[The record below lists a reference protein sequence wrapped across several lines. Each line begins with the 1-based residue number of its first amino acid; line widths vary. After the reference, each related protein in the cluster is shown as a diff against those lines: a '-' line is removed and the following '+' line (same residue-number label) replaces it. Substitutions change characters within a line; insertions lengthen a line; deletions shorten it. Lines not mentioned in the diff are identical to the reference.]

1 MVGLVVSLR
10 AWSDNLVGLV
20 IASCLVPRAS
30 CLVLGHGIVAHRL
43 VALASEGNEEA
54 RRGMSS
60 NAFSCCAARCGATV
74 EQRLADM
81 RPTSPGAVMN
91 NPNAWTMFDQ
101 LQHRDPA
108 SLTRDERLVLALGE
122 IRTEVNSGGFDFYLR
137 YPHRENTPFAVEAA
151 REAGCPALAA
161 LIEEAIALVGPHM
174 LLLDDEDA
182 LYDRLEQVEDD
193 LGDLDQRFYD
203 LEKTADLDA
212 ALSRLV
218 ARVP

>member
-1 MVGLVVSLR
+1 M
-10 AWSDNLVGLV
+10 
-20 IASCLVPRAS
+20 
-30 CLVLGHGIVAHRL
+30 
-43 VALASEGNEEA
+43 
-54 RRGMSS
+54 S
-60 NAFSCCAARCGATV
+60 NA
-74 EQRLADM
+74 
-81 RPTSPGAVMN
+81 
-91 NPNAWTMFDQ
+91 NAWTLFDQ

-137 YPHRENTPFAVEAA
+137 YSHRENARIAVEAA
-151 REAGCPALAA
+151 QEAGCPALAA
-161 LIEEAIALVGPHM
+161 LIEEAIALVGCDV

-193 LGDLDQRFYD
+193 LGDLDQRFDD

-212 ALSRLV
+212 ALSCLV